1 MTTESRAETRVKLE
15 SLPIN
20 FAVGL
25 APLVKRSPVLAR
37 TVEGL
42 ASEVRATLAVR
53 TRSREPLQEQ
63 RGTLTSENYG
73 QFAPD
78 PDERDK
84 AIEDAARL
92 GLKILKEGRFGITVS
107 GSAELMGELIGE
119 PLSVQARRHRTT
131 TASTIDFAEN
141 FQSPH
146 AADLF
151 LAPSSTLSVPAP
163 YSEAIDHMV
172 FTPPPTYFAP
182 LSAVPPVS
190 GFHSVSAADIR
201 RILNVPG
208 GFDGSGIKIAMVD
221 TGFYPHPYYSANG
234 LDFRAITTATSP
246 QPQIDDYGHGTA
258 IAFNVF
264 ATAPGATLLGFK
276 QTDPAQDA
284 LEDAADS
291 GADIIT
297 CSWGYDYEQVFPMLQ
312 ASLLSILDE
321 GKIVLFASGNGHFA
335 WPGSEPRVLS
345 IGGVFSN
352 SAGQLEASNYAS
364 GFASSQFP
372 GRSVPDICGLCGQ
385 RPRAV
390 YILMPTQPY
399 NTMDQ
404 NLGGKPFPDGDG
416 TPPGDG
422 WVGASGTSSA
432 TPQVAGVVALM
443 LQKARAAGRQLSA
456 EDVRNILTQTGVQI
470 RTGHNAQGRPA
481 GGQPNAATGWGLIDA
496 EAALQR
502 V

>member
-1 MTTESRAETRVKLE
+1 MTTATRAETSATLDN
-15 SLPIN
+15 LPVN
-20 FAVGL
+20 FASGL

-37 TVEGL
+37 AVVDL
-42 ASEVRATLAVR
+42 ASEVRATLAIR

-63 RGTLTSENYG
+63 RGTLTSDNYL
-73 QFAPD
+73 QYAPD
-78 PDERDK
+78 PDERQK
-84 AIEDAARL
+84 AVDDAERL
-92 GLKILKEGRFGITVS
+92 GLTVLKQGRFGVTVS
-107 GSAELMGELIGE
+107 GPAALMGELVGE

-131 TASTIDFAEN
+131 TASSIDFAEN

-151 LAPSSTLSVPAP
+151 LAPPSTLSVPAP
-163 YSEAIDHMV
+163 YSEAIDHLV
-172 FTPPPTYFAP
+172 FTPPPTYFVEP
-182 LSAVPPVS
+182 LAVPPVPT
-190 GFHSVSAADIR
+190 FHGVSASDIR
-201 RILNVPG
+201 RILKVP
-208 GFDGSGIKIAMVD
+208 DGLDGAGVKVAMVD
-221 TGFYPHPYYSANG
+221 TGFYPHPYYSSNG
-234 LDFRAITTATSP
+234 FDFQAVATATSP
-246 QPQIDDYGHGTA
+246 NPQIDNYGHGTA

-297 CSWGYDYEQVFPMLQ
+297 CSWGYDYEQVFPLLQ
-312 ASLLSILDE
+312 TTLLSILDE

-335 WPGSEPRVLS
+335 WPGSEPRVIS
-345 IGGVFSN
+345 VGGVFSN
-352 SAGQLEASNYAS
+352 AANQLEASNYAS

-372 GRSVPDICGLCGQ
+372 GRSVPDVCGLCGQ

-390 YILMPTQPY
+390 YIMMPTQPY

-404 NLGGKPFPDGDG
+404 NLGGKAFPDGDG
-416 TPPGDG
+416 TRAGDG

-432 TPQVAGVVALM
+432 TPQVAGIVALM
-443 LQKARAAGRQLSA
+443 VQKARAAGRQLA
-456 EDVRNILTQTGVQI
+456 LEDVRTILTQTGVEI
-470 RTGHNAQGRPA
+470 RAGHNAQGRPT
-481 GGQPNAATGWGLIDA
+481 GSQPNAATGWGLVDA
-496 EAALQR
+496 GAALQR